1 MTLPTPAARVLAH
14 VPCAALFLL
23 LPTADAQTTV
33 VFNLTTTV
41 PFICAGQSTFQA
53 GDVNLTVSVG
63 GTILSGSTIRLFYGS
78 AVNSGFVVGGTGSG
92 VIQATNP
99 GSELDLTFT
108 ANQNYSPGGQITISN
123 VTVVKSGGY
132 AAGQSVIVQ
141 VAASPST
148 AAGFSPVS
156 QEIARAATCS
166 IVISGGNNQ
175 TGTVASALASPLV
188 VSATPCIQGINISFA
203 VSSGGGSVSPSQG
216 TTAPCQVSTNWTLG
230 PTAGGQS
237 VMASS
242 AGMTPLTFNATAQA
256 GPAAAIAIANGN
268 NQTGEVGRA
277 IGALSVRSSDQF
289 GNSVAGAQVS
299 FAVTAGGGSVS
310 PAQANTDQLGLASTT
325 LTLGPQPGVN
335 TVRAT
340 STGLTGSPLTFT
352 ATAIQPTPSI
362 RSGGIAPFLAATD
375 PNGRVTPGGI
385 VSISGSEFGATAFA
399 TALPLPTALGGTS
412 VTFNGI
418 ATPLFFVSPG
428 QIYGQLPFDVSTG
441 QATVVVRRGSTPS
454 APQTVQLA
462 AVSPAI
468 FTVNGAGSGPG
479 AILHAAT
486 LQHVTGSNPAHSG
499 EGIIIYCVGLGAVD
513 GAVNPGA
520 TSPSPA
526 PQTLTTPKVTI
537 ADLPAEVSFSGLAAG
552 YVGIYRVDATVPA
565 AVPPGTQNLQIV
577 MADVPS
583 NTVTIAVQ

>member
-1 MTLPTPAARVLAH
+1 M
-14 VPCAALFLL
+14 
-23 LPTADAQTTV
+23 
-33 VFNLTTTV
+33 
-41 PFICAGQSTFQA
+41 
-53 GDVNLTVSVG
+53 
-63 GTILSGSTIRLFYGS
+63 
-78 AVNSGFVVGGTGSG
+78 
-92 VIQATNP
+92 
-99 GSELDLTFT
+99 
-108 ANQNYSPGGQITISN
+108 
-123 VTVVKSGGY
+123 
-132 AAGQSVIVQ
+132 
-141 VAASPST
+141 
-148 AAGFSPVS
+148 
-156 QEIARAATCS
+156 
-166 IVISGGNNQ
+166 
-175 TGTVASALASPLV
+175 
-188 VSATPCIQGINISFA
+188 
-203 VSSGGGSVSPSQG
+203 
-216 TTAPCQVSTNWTLG
+216 
-230 PTAGGQS
+230 
-237 VMASS
+237 
-242 AGMTPLTFNATAQA
+242 
-256 GPAAAIAIANGN
+256 
-268 NQTGEVGRA
+268 
-277 IGALSVRSSDQF
+277 
-289 GNSVAGAQVS
+289 
-299 FAVTAGGGSVS
+299 
-310 PAQANTDQLGLASTT
+310 
-325 LTLGPQPGVN
+325 
-335 TVRAT
+335 
-340 STGLTGSPLTFT
+340 
-352 ATAIQPTPSI
+352 
-362 RSGGIAPFLAATD
+362 
-375 PNGRVTPGGI
+375 
-385 VSISGSEFGATAFA
+385 SISGSEFGATAFA